1 MYLLSSPCL
10 LDRTYVVTTFV
21 LSICLLYSIAARI
34 VPLHI
39 YLICVVVSFLVESDA
54 GVVVIEPEN
63 VVFQHCTHL
72 TFFSN
77 ACSPALGV
85 GAPTSGREKGAFL
98 KSFMVILLPMD
109 CAVVR
114 SLEHRHLFQ
123 RAESAQLE
131 LGGTEAWNQDFQVRS
146 RNRMKEV
153 VECSSAQT
161 NCIGKGA
168 LTYRTPSR
176 GTAETGT

>member
-1 MYLLSSPCL
+1 MAFLGESLDHSHLAQHLPFWTSMYLLSNPCL
-10 LDRTYVVTTFV
+10 LDRTYVVTIFV
-21 LSICLLYSIAARI
+21 LSICLLYCIAARI

-39 YLICVVVSFLVESDA
+39 YLICVVVSFLVERDA

-77 ACSPALGV
+77 ACSLALGV

-109 CAVVR
+109 CGVVR
-114 SLEHRHLFQ
+114 SLEHRHLFHPEG
-123 RAESAQLE
+123 RECAARTRRNGGVEPRLSSLE
-131 LGGTEAWNQDFQVRS
+131 AGIE
-146 RNRMKEV
+146 
-153 VECSSAQT
+153 
-161 NCIGKGA
+161 
-168 LTYRTPSR
+168 
-176 GTAETGT
+176 